1 MDRAKLKER
10 LKTLTPEER
19 EKFEQYVAS
28 LKEIKKELKELL
40 NKKATN
46 ELGGNRSSGL
56 HMSKD

>member
-10 LKTLTPEER
+10 LKELTPEER

-40 NKKATN
+40 NKKPTTEA
-46 ELGGNRSSGL
+46 GGNRSYGL
-56 HMSKD
+56 HMNE